1 MRLTKIKLAGFKTFV
16 DPTSLQ
22 FPSNLTGI
30 IGPNGCG
37 KSNII
42 DAIRWVMGESSARNL
57 RGDSMEDVI
66 FSGSSTRSEVG
77 KAFVELNFDN
87 SSNTLDSN
95 LQDFL
100 K

>member
-16 DPTSLQ
+16 DPTILT
-22 FPSNLTGI
+22 FPSNLTGV

-42 DAIRWVMGESSARNL
+42 DAIRWVMGEASAKNL

-66 FSGSSTRSEVG
+66 FSGSSARAPVG
-77 KAFVELNFDN
+77 KANVE
-87 SSNTLDSN
+87 
-95 LQDFL
+95 
-100 K
+100 